1 MRQEKILHDFFKQY
15 PYLTKNIEK
24 MRTLR
29 GGKYPNWP
37 RWCFLP
43 YVYWKSILLGNHSLK
58 QTCIADKQREILDRF
73 LTLGTWR
80 YSQGIYTFHPDFLTA
95 LTETSIDGILPSE
108 VFHRLPEWCVYVKT
122 PGLTWLSKPL
132 HGFWVQNEY
141 NIFNKLSN
149 LHILLDS
156 DYERQTSWRF
166 RTDNS
171 TVVDIINTE
180 INNLID
186 AGDSIYSDVLK
197 VKEIRDYYVMNKSEL
212 LKKLLAIVLYLCS
225 DEPEIDD
232 ARMPGVYPKYPD
244 RVKTK
249 KGFRLFPATSP
260 RYWRVGESIGQ
271 VLSQTNSE
279 HVQIATGSTGRH
291 VRAHLRRGHWHGF
304 WSGKKDEPEQRK
316 FSYHWLPPQL
326 VAGK

>member
-1 MRQEKILHDFFKQY
+1 MRQTEILHDFFREHSF
-15 PYLTKNIEK
+15 LTSNIER

-43 YVYWKSILLGNHSLK
+43 YVYWKSMLLKSEPSKHPVLTNEQK
-58 QTCIADKQREILDRF
+58 VELDF
-73 LTLGTWR
+73 LSILGTWR
-80 YSQGIYTFHPDFLTA
+80 YSQGIYTLHPDFLTA
-95 LTETSIDGILPSE
+95 LTETPIDGILPSE

-122 PGLTWLSKPL
+122 PGFTWLSKPL

-141 NIFNKLSN
+141 NIYNKLSN

-156 DYERQTSWRF
+156 DYEKQTSWRF
-166 RTDNS
+166 RANNC

-186 AGDSIYSDVLK
+186 AGNSIYCDVLK
-197 VKEIRDYYVMNKSEL
+197 VNEIRDYYVGKKGEL
-212 LKKLLAIVLYLCS
+212 LKKILTIILYICS

-232 ARMPGVYPKYPD
+232 SRIPGVYPKYPE

-249 KGFRLFPATSP
+249 KGFRLFPAPGP
-260 RYWRVGESIGQ
+260 RYWRVGEPTGR
-271 VLSQTNSE
+271 VLSQARSDQEQERNS
-279 HVQIATGSTGRH
+279 AGRH
-291 VRAHLRRGHWHGF
+291 IRAHLRRGHWHGF
-304 WSGKKDEPEQRK
+304 WSGKMDAPEQRK